1 MTTRAQAIE
10 AAHRWINGE
19 LPSASAD
26 GSTGARRVHS
36 HEFDLGWVLWAEP
49 SPVRVD
55 PLTGERR
62 APEEVGAACA
72 VVDRATGRFTVWPS
86 VPVDE
91 VVTLYR
97 DFLGAGAHDP
107 GLPPA
112 TGRGTRAEL
121 TYRDALGEP
130 RSLALRSAPGLPH
143 PALRGWWWLREQGV
157 RAEDVLAVHTD
168 LRLSAL
174 PGGYWAHA
182 LAAELP
188 GVRVGF
194 DLPYGPRFDHRAAAV
209 RALPADPDGPARNR
223 VPFPRGAAPGPA
235 RPDGAPSGEV
245 RSGGE
250 PTPGEPT
257 DRALAD
263 RLVERFGAGG
273 VRRFD
278 PADLARADLPE
289 ATARVLRDIGVP
301 VAVEGFFGLHHPGP
315 DAIADGTRAGSV
327 LPPLA
332 AHLAEAGRGT
342 RVAER
347 ERLALAPQLL
357 LGTDGW
363 ALITVDTA
371 CGAVRAVDPDYATA
385 RHCND
390 GAASFVRCLAL
401 FDERLPGLRGL
412 DPRAAGAAVDALQR
426 ELAAIDPTVFDDPEN
441 WWAVIVEQLWD
452 GLL

>member
-19 LPSASAD
+19 LPGASA
-26 GSTGARRVHS
+26 GSRPVRS

-49 SPVRVD
+49 PPVRVD
-55 PLTGERR
+55 PRTGERR
-62 APEEVGAACA
+62 APEEIGAACA
-72 VVDRATGRFTVWPS
+72 VVDRETGRFTVWPS

-91 VVTLYR
+91 VVALYR
-97 DFLGAGAHDP
+97 DFLGAGGYDP
-107 GLPPA
+107 ALPPA

-121 TYRDALGEP
+121 TYRNGFGEV
-130 RSLALRSAPGLPH
+130 RTMALRSAPGLPH
-143 PALRGWWWLREQGV
+143 PALRGWWRLRELGV

-168 LRLSAL
+168 LRLGAL

-188 GVRVGF
+188 GARVGF

-209 RALPADPDGPARNR
+209 RALPAVPGEPAPNR
-223 VPFPRGAAPGPA
+223 VPFPRT
-235 RPDGAPSGEV
+235 APSAAVE
-245 RSGGE
+245 RAAAE
-250 PTPGEPT
+250 PAG
-257 DRALAD
+257 ALAA
-263 RLVERFGAGG
+263 RLVRRFGAGG
-273 VRRFD
+273 VQRFGPD
-278 PADLARADLPE
+278 DVARADLPE
-289 ATARVLRDIGVP
+289 DCAGLLLTVGVP
-301 VAVEGFFGLHHPGP
+301 VAVEGFFALHHPRP
-315 DAIADGTRAGSV
+315 EAIADGTRPGPV

-332 AHLAEAGRGT
+332 AHLADAGRGT
-342 RVAER
+342 RIADR
-347 ERLALAPQLL
+347 ERRALAPQLL

-371 CGAVRAVDPDYATA
+371 RGAVRAVDPDYATA

-390 GAASFVRCLAL
+390 GPAAFVRCLEL
-401 FDERLPGLRGL
+401 FAGRLPGLRGP
-412 DPRAAGAAVDALQR
+412 DRRAAGTAVADLQR
-426 ELAAIDPTVFDDPEN
+426 GLAAIDPTVFDDPEN